1 MRYLIGILGG
11 AFLGSLLGE
20 AIAYED
26 FKPAAQYA
34 AGFGFLGGVIGLLL
48 AYAFRK

>member
-1 MRYLIGILGG
+1 MGIIAG
-11 AFLGSLLGE
+11 AFLGSFLGE

-34 AGFGFLGGVIGLLL
+34 ALFGFLGGVVGLVL